1 MVKTMKRVLSFMLFS
16 AAVISCAKD
25 MNNDRSL
32 VDIEL
37 VTSFETSLE
46 NVEVRSVLSSSH
58 EVLWEID
65 DQINVFAGAQNK
77 PFIAVKA
84 GKTSSFTGEINTV
97 AEGDYYYALYPYS
110 EDAQCVSGVISTTL
124 PSTQYAV
131 KDSYPRNA
139 NITVA
144 KSQDNVLNFKNVC
157 GLFQMT
163 LSTNRIAKIEV
174 SADEGQ
180 YFAGD
185 IDITVSNEPQI
196 SVRNGVSMLTI
207 LPQEGHQYI
216 EAGTYY
222 FPILPQTYTNLM
234 LKFTDVDG
242 KVAVKCSDH
251 PNLIERSKGL
261 NMHIVDANLG
271 WAAEVKGIFTP
282 DDFIAFA
289 KAVNSDT
296 DNYKALAAWA
306 SEDGVVYIHK
316 NLDMTGKS
324 QIIWTYKGVL
334 DGNGKTISNYVLSAS
349 ASNIAMIA
357 DCYGTVRN
365 LKFDN
370 TCSFTQKSAGAEFSV
385 GSFVGTLRGEGKL
398 INCDSDAALNVTST
412 GGGTQI
418 RIGGIA
424 GRVYSGAEVSKC
436 DFGGGIST
444 TASAGGD
451 LVAGGIVGLVNQ
463 GDGGITLSECKN
475 SADISLS
482 ELQSGKTVRLGGIVG
497 ICRAPASQINACS
510 NEGDITVT
518 ATATN
523 SCVGGICGF
532 LDIWA
537 QYSSYDDLVIS
548 QAENIG
554 DVTFKSSVDNGN
566 DRLLGGIVGKQSLYT
581 KLSECTNRGA
591 VINDTKRVAYAG
603 GVVGS
608 SQSMVYKCKNYGP
621 VTVTNAYTTGMAH
634 VGGIVGYLDDA
645 NAQYAKAEGCENYG
659 EIKYLGSSTSSIGV
673 AGVVGRLAR
682 GTAEGCTNNGAI
694 VSTKTGAG
702 SVVGWMYSPSGT
714 VTCTIKDCKVGGS
727 ISTDGGTI
735 KTTITADNYSKYIYG
750 GKPSSGVDAVIEGN
764 TFAE

>member
-1 MVKTMKRVLSFMLFS
+1 MKRIFSFLLCS
-16 AAVISCAKD
+16 AAFVSCVED
-25 MNNDRSL
+25 MNNDQPH
-32 VDIEL
+32 VNPEV
-37 VTSFETSLE
+37 VTFFETSSE
-46 NVEVRSVLSSSH
+46 DVEVKSVLSSSH

-157 GLFQMT
+157 GLFQMP

-242 KVAVKCSDH
+242 KVAVKCSDY
-251 PNLIERSKGL
+251 PNPVVRSKGL
-261 NMHIVDANLG
+261 NMQTVDANLG

-316 NLDMTGKS
+316 NLDMKGKS
-324 QIIWTYKGVL
+324 QIIWTYKGIL
-334 DGNGKTISNYVLSAS
+334 DGNGKTISNYVLSGSS
-349 ASNIAMIA
+349 ANVALIA
-357 DCYGTVRN
+357 DNHGTIRN
-365 LKFDN
+365 LNLDN
-370 TCSFTQKSAGAEFSV
+370 TCSFTQTRNNAELYV
-385 GSFVGTLRGEGKL
+385 GSLVGKQQSGAKV
-398 INCDSDAALNVTST
+398 INCSSSANVIVNTTNGS
-412 GGGTQI
+412 TQI
-418 RIGGIA
+418 RIGGIVGWA
-424 GRVYSGAEVSKC
+424 VPGAE
-436 DFGGGIST
+436 ISGSAFNGT
-444 TASAGGD
+444 LSVTAPAGGD
-451 LVAGGIVGLVNQ
+451 LVAGGIVGFIDKGATGVK
-463 GDGGITLSECKN
+463 ITDCKN
-475 SADISLS
+475 SADISLT
-482 ELQSGKTVRLGGIVG
+482 ELQAGKTVRLGGVVG
-497 ICRAPASQINACS
+497 ICRAQGTDISECA
-510 NEGDITVT
+510 NEGDLTINASGV
-518 ATATN
+518 N
-523 SCVGGICGF
+523 SCIGGICGF

-537 QYSSYDDLVIS
+537 DYKDNNALVLS
-548 QAENIG
+548 KSENHG
-554 DVTFKSSVDNGN
+554 TVKLTTSVDNAY
-566 DRLLGGIVGKQSLYT
+566 DRLVCGIVGKQSLYT
-581 KLSECTNRGA
+581 KISECTNHGS
-591 VINDTKRVAYAG
+591 VINDSKRVAYCG
-603 GVVGS
+603 GVVGKS
-608 SQSMVYKCKNYGP
+608 DAWIYKCKNNGL
-621 VTVTNAYTTGMAH
+621 VTVTNVYTTGMAH
-634 VGGIVGYLDDA
+634 VGGIVGYLDDT
-645 NAQYAKAEGCENYG
+645 NAQYAKAEDCENYG
-659 EIKYLGSSTSSIGV
+659 EVTYSGSSTSSIGV
-673 AGVVGRLAR
+673 GGVVGRLAR
-682 GTAEGCTNNGAI
+682 GTAEGCTNKGVI
-694 VSTKTGAG
+694 SSMKSGAG
-702 SVVGWMYSPSGT
+702 SIVGYMYSPSGT
-714 VTCTIKDCKVGGS
+714 VTCTIKNCKVGGHIS
-727 ISTDGGTI
+727 IDNGSTKI
-735 KTTITADNYSKYIYG
+735 AVTTDNFSKYIYG
-750 GKPSSGVDAVIEGN
+750 GKPSSGVTAVIEGN
-764 TFAE
+764 TFAQ